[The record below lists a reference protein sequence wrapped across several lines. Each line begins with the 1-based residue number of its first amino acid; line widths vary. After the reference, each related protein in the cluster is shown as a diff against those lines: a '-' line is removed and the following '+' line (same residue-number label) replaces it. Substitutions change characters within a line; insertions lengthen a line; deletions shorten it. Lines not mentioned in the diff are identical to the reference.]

1 MKKFLILLLM
11 ASFLSL
17 GHNAAAADSS
27 VAPGKVIK
35 GKGNSTV
42 YYVGEDNKRYV
53 FPNDK
58 IYFSW
63 YDDFS
68 EVTEISL
75 DNLQAIPLGGN
86 VHYKPGALLVKIQTD
101 PKVYAVGA
109 NGNLR
114 WVKSEAIAK
123 ALYGSKWNKLVD
135 DVPDSFFTNYKVGT
149 AIESESDFD
158 PADEADAYDT
168 FSRSKGWKAKK
179 EKVESKYALKQC
191 EHLER
196 SVNQLQK
203 RLARWGMEMPDLGD
217 DFLNTCVSK
226 VKGNR
231 YGVDKIAVCH
241 IPDDGGKPH
250 TIHIAKPAA
259 KAHLAH
265 GDYLGECTDQPN
277 NDPADDTAP
286 EISNISAEAEGTHA
300 VISWT
305 TDEDSGSK
313 IEYSTESLS
322 LSTDIKMVE
331 NTTLKKSHSLNISN
345 LATSTKYYYRV
356 ISVDAAGNSAVSNEA
371 EFTTLS
377 ADPDT
382 EALAISNIQV
392 IASTSTAVI
401 TWDTNEPTTGK
412 ITYADSSLDESE
424 NKIIKSGTE
433 LVLSH
438 SFTLTDLAS
447 STTYYYMIES
457 TDAANNEA
465 VNSQGTFLTL

>member
-68 EVTEISL
+68 EVMEISL
-75 DNLQAIPLGGN
+75 DDLQAIQLGGN

-114 WVKSEAIAK
+114 WLRSEAIAK
-123 ALYGSKWNKLVD
+123 ALYGSNWNKLVD
-135 DVPDSFFTNYKVGT
+135 DVPDSFFTNYTVGT
-149 AIESESDFD
+149 AVESETDFD
-158 PADEADAYDT
+158 PADEEDFYET
-168 FSRSKGWKAKK
+168 FSHSKGWKAKK
-179 EKVESKYALKQC
+179 AKMETKYALKQC

-196 SVNQLQK
+196 SINQLQK
-203 RLARWGMEMPDLGD
+203 RLARWGMEMPDMGD

-231 YGVDKIAVCH
+231 YGVDKIAICH

-250 TIHIAKPAA
+250 TIHAAKPAA

-265 GDYLGECTDQPN
+265 GDYLGECADQPSD
-277 NDPADDTAP
+277 DPADETAP
-286 EISNISAEAEGTHA
+286 VILNVSADAEGTYA
-300 VISWT
+300 AISWT
-305 TDEDSGSK
+305 TDKDSSSK
-313 IEYSTESLS
+313 VEYSTKSLS
-322 LSTDIKMVE
+322 LNTDIKTVE
-331 NTTLKKSHSLNISN
+331 NTTPKKAHSLNIEN

-356 ISVDAAGNSAVSNEA
+356 ISVDASGNSASSTETH
-371 EFTTLS
+371 FTTSS

-382 EALAISNIQV
+382 EAPVISNIQ
-392 IASTSTAVI
+392 ANAGTSTAVVS
-401 TWDTNEPTTGK
+401 WETNEAATGK
-412 ITYADSSLDESE
+412 ITYSDSPLNESDG
-424 NKIIKSGTE
+424 IIKSSPDH
-433 LVLSH
+433 VLLH
-438 SFTLTDLAS
+438 SFSLTGLTS
-447 STTYYYMIES
+447 STTYYYMVES
-457 TDAANNEA
+457 TDAENNKA
-465 VNSQGTFLTL
+465 DSGQKTFATQ